1 MAGWP
6 ALETNGQRP
15 SSPTPLRPTGSIRP
29 SGELPHHREQDIAM
43 EAAALTLDS
52 AVLFSRRS
60 NVDEQEV
67 APRRQR
73 NCQRRPE
80 LTLSDKTGL
89 ANLAATSEL
98 PCTFSDEAKA

>member
-1 MAGWP
+1 
-6 ALETNGQRP
+6 
-15 SSPTPLRPTGSIRP
+15 
-29 SGELPHHREQDIAM
+29 M
-43 EAAALTLDS
+43 EAALTLDS

-60 NVDEQEV
+60 NVDEQKV

-89 ANLAATSEL
+89 ANLAGTSEL
-98 PCTFSDEAKA
+98 PCTFSDETKASTHPGKSAAPRLVQRQHFAAALRLVYV